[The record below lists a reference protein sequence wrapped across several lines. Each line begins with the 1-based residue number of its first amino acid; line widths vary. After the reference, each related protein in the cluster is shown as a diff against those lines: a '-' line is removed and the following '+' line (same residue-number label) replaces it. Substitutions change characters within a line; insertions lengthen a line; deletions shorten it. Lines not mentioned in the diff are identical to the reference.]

1 MQNGIK
7 NIMNWNA
14 DRKGADDRGDLCPV
28 VLVIKL
34 KK

>member
-14 DRKGADDRGDLCPV
+14 DRKGADNRGILRPV
-28 VLVIKL
+28 EDIIDW
-34 KK
+34 